1 MRNKLSKSPSK
12 IVLYFSPA
20 LYTYNFK
27 TKKRYKSGFYLL
39 TCFEVL
45 NVNSTTF
52 ATKNNASLKMIFT
65 SWYSFVFLL
74 VAQTEKKDISF
85 SQIHKICF

>member
-52 ATKNNASLKMIFT
+52 ATKKKRKPENDIYILPFVCFFT
-65 SWYSFVFLL
+65 GSSDRQKRYFF
-74 VAQTEKKDISF
+74 F
-85 SQIHKICF
+85 SNT